1 MFDDH
6 RHAEP
11 WTKRNE
17 RPGLDLVVWYKPKAI
32 ALRKCRNDK
41 VRFNQRELITD
52 ALSRSCAE
60 GQIRELRPICT
71 LFWREAFGIE
81 RVGILPIG
89 RKAMQD
95 KRDDEGEPSTR
106 ETESAQL
113 IVC

>member
-6 RHAEP
+6 RHAKS

-17 RPGLDLVVWYKPKAI
+17 RPGFDPVPWYKPESI
-32 ALRKCRNDK
+32 ALGQCRNDQ
-41 VRFNQRELITD
+41 VRFNQRELTAD
-52 ALSRSCAE
+52 ALSRPRAE

-95 KRDDEGEPSTR
+95 KRDDEGEPSSG
-106 ETESAQL
+106 EPESAEL
-113 IVC
+113 IVR